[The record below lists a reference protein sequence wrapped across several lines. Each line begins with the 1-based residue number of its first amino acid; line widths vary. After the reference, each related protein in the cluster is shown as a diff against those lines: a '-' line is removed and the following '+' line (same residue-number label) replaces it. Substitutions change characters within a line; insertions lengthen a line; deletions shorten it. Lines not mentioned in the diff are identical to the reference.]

1 MSRKNRT
8 VLKTESVLSF
18 LSAVMGEKS
27 RRKVLLEITHKFTH
41 LPRKFSARSPSSFII
56 MSNTAR
62 ELPVWRIYIMLLYKY
77 IYFLTQR
84 NYKHFLKYLH
94 RVVQSEKCEDNSRCC
109 SKQCA
114 PLLSSARHISVK
126 LSGVHGAENTK
137 FTVKHLCCLCRKI
150 PPNWNK
156 WSTLSSLTNLQSI
169 HNVST
174 VSQVRQHI
182 EFVQLERITKSRK
195 HFFVNSV
202 HFAATR
208 GSQICLVTSPAG
220 GHLFS
225 GLWKV
230 VQGRSSAR
238 RNKVLAGLRV
248 EVREL
253 WLCRVNITH
262 CSSTVK
268 IHAFFDE
275 IVFYK
280 LCCKAPVDLV
290 SIGESSTR
298 NCKIE

>member
-18 LSAVMGEKS
+18 LSAVRGEKS

-56 MSNTAR
+56 MSNTCTAR

-94 RVVQSEKCEDNSRCC
+94 RVVQSEKCDDNSRCC

-137 FTVKHLCCLCRKI
+137 FTVKQLCCLCRKI

-169 HNVST
+169 
-174 VSQVRQHI
+174 
-182 EFVQLERITKSRK
+182 RIYNLFTMSALCPKSG
-195 HFFVNSV
+195 N
-202 HFAATR
+202 T
-208 GSQICLVTSPAG
+208 
-220 GHLFS
+220 
-225 GLWKV
+225 
-230 VQGRSSAR
+230 
-238 RNKVLAGLRV
+238 
-248 EVREL
+248 
-253 WLCRVNITH
+253 
-262 CSSTVK
+262 
-268 IHAFFDE
+268 
-275 IVFYK
+275 
-280 LCCKAPVDLV
+280 
-290 SIGESSTR
+290 
-298 NCKIE
+298 